1 MTIKADEYPAY
12 FAPYVQLAQS
22 ERSLYEE
29 MQTSFS
35 EALDYL
41 QSISEEQKDFA
52 YADGKWTVGQVFQHI
67 IDVELV
73 MAHRAF
79 RISRHDK
86 INLPGFDHDT
96 WAKVADVRHK
106 SLAQMI
112 AELKTARNVTLIH
125 YQDLDEKA
133 LGITGSVSENSV
145 SVRALGYIIIG
156 HLKHHV
162 KLFKENYFAN
172 A

>member
-1 MTIKADEYPAY
+1 MSIKADEYPEY
-12 FAPYVQLAQS
+12 FAPYVQLALS
-22 ERSLYEE
+22 DKSLYEE
-29 MQTSFS
+29 METSFV
-35 EALDYL
+35 EVLDYL

-52 YADGKWTVGQVFQHI
+52 YAEGKWTVGQVFQHI

-86 INLPGFDHDT
+86 INLPGFDHSA
-96 WAKVADVRHK
+96 WAQVADVSDK

-112 AELKTARNVTLIH
+112 EELKTVRNVTLMQ
-125 YQDLDEKA
+125 YRNLDEEA
-133 LGITGSVSENSV
+133 LSIKGSVSDNAV
-145 SVRALGYIIIG
+145 SVRGLGYIIIG
-156 HLKHHV
+156 HLKHHIN
-162 KLFKENYFAN
+162 LFKENYFAD

>member
-1 MTIKADEYPAY
+1 MTIQTDEYPAY

-22 ERSLYEE
+22 NRSLYEE
-29 MQTSFS
+29 MQASFG
-35 EALDYL
+35 EAIDYL

-52 YADGKWTVGQVFQHI
+52 YAEGKWTVGQVFQHI

-79 RISRHDK
+79 RISRGDK
-86 INLPGFDHDT
+86 INLPGFDHNA
-96 WAKVADVRHK
+96 WAQNAEVGHK
-106 SLAQMI
+106 SLSQMI
-112 AELKTARNVTLIH
+112 MELKTARSVTLMH
-125 YQDLDEKA
+125 YKDLDEEA
-133 LGITGSVSENSV
+133 LNTKGSVSENAV
-145 SVRALGYIIIG
+145 TVRGLGYILVG

-162 KLFKENYFAN
+162 NLFKENYFAN